1 MAAQGAQTA
10 SGHDFRGLSPRP
22 PSTSMSWD
30 VPNQGSGSNM
40 RNTLSVGATLTKLG
54 SSSTGVLQPS
64 ASDGSTDRFTGLAFS
79 SSVERSPPPFARR

>member
-1 MAAQGAQTA
+1 MILQGGSVG

-30 VPNQGSGSNM
+30 APNQGSGSNV
-40 RNTLSVGATLTKLG
+40 RNTLNVGAALTKYS
-54 SSSTGVLQPS
+54 SSSTGILQPS
-64 ASDGSTDRFTGLAFS
+64 TSDGLACDCTGIAFS